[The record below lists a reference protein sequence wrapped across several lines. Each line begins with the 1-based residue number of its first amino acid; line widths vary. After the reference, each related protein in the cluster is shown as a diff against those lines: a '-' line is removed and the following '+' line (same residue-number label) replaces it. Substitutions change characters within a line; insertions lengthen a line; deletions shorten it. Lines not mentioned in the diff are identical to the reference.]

1 MSGIMRK
8 HGNPGARQRGVAT
21 LLILLLVGLA
31 VVVTALAV
39 AYSLRS
45 NQQRQLATHSVT
57 TAQASAWRGVEF
69 VRDVLEG
76 MVQTDDG
83 KKVLYSLSYGAP
95 PSGGCIPA
103 SGEGA
108 CGGAFDELPSWDASA
123 DWEPGTSSLSSDQVL
138 DLDSQLGFGAAITN
152 VRRADTWHA
161 YEVTVRVTGQA
172 AGSVIEPLATSV
184 LEVVYEVGS
193 TSTSSGTPGTCA
205 SQPAAPMV
213 FNGNVNLTGGGTG
226 VVDYAGDYEHILVA
240 GNLSVTGG
248 QSKVSGC
255 VKGTVNITGGG
266 ITNGGHIYSESDV
279 TFGGIAFPANT
290 RLWGKAVTLNGGS
303 GGPFASI
310 KAGGFQAD
318 IYVGGNKIGEAIVAG
333 TLVPDASITALP
345 RTTGQLVPADNG
357 YPVKLQINK
366 GAADAAT
373 YLLDLGAAG
382 VTIASSGAVSGLGA
396 ALELLEGEAYPSLA
410 SATLTF
416 RATGIHGGGFTQ
428 NSGATVNA
436 KEVWA
441 HAVSLLNDSR
451 TYDNVRANGHLDFQ
465 YQGVTI
471 GQLEGGG
478 DYWARSGQASG
489 SGFPKVTSGRLAGR
503 LYYGVSKSLYSGP
516 SPTGVNVTTQQVTTS
531 PGLPGLPYCDVRPK
545 PIDAEAFKPDANY
558 IYEVIGGQ
566 PQLTIQNV
574 KSKDGV
580 SIDGVYPLTS
590 LSTAQAAVLT
600 ALMSCDW
607 GNDKGCT
614 KAWKGSYWELTPQKF
629 PPGVVWFNGPV
640 VVRQNPAV
648 LYNTIVN
655 KGGNVELGEGGGS
668 KSLVAPNMGP
678 VATVC
683 GADYYPANLCDSPTA
698 FATWED
704 GDGNTHTGMPIG
716 NSAVLT
722 EGGMQAHGWSI
733 KGNVLLGGSISSGGS
748 KVTVQGSVTVGS
760 NQFSDTNINAG
771 GIEVSVPTG
780 SGGFAPLP
788 VCEPP
793 APVVVGVPTATV
805 RWSRYL

>member
-1 MSGIMRK
+1 MSGTMPTFRS
-8 HGNPGARQRGVAT
+8 PRARQHGVAT

-108 CGGAFDELPSWDASA
+108 CGGVFDELPSWDASA
-123 DWEPGTSSLSSDQVL
+123 DWEPGTSTLSSDQVL

-152 VRRADTWHA
+152 VRRTATWHA

-205 SQPAAPMV
+205 SQPAAPMI

-226 VVDYAGDYEHILVA
+226 VVDYAGDYEHILVS

-266 ITNGGHIYSESDV
+266 ITNGGHIYSENDI
-279 TFGGIAFPANT
+279 TFGSIAFPANT

-310 KAGGFQAD
+310 KAGGFLAD
-318 IYVGGNKIGEAIVAG
+318 IYSGGNKIGEAVVAG

-357 YPVKLQINK
+357 YPVQLQINK
-366 GAADAAT
+366 GAANAAT
-373 YLLDLGAAG
+373 YLLDLGASG

-396 ALELLEGEAYPSLA
+396 ALELLDGEAYPSLA
-410 SATLTF
+410 GATLTF
-416 RATGIHGGGFTQ
+416 RATGIYGGGFTQ

-436 KEVWA
+436 NEVWA

-489 SGFPKVTSGRLAGR
+489 SGFPKVGSGRLAGR
-503 LYYGVSKSLYSGP
+503 LYYGVSKTLYPGSNP
-516 SPTGVNVTTQQVTTS
+516 SGVNVTTQQVTTS

-545 PIDAEAFKPDANY
+545 PIVADTFKADANY
-558 IYEVIGGQ
+558 IFEVVGGQ
-566 PQLTIQNV
+566 PQLTIQHV
-574 KSKDGV
+574 KSASGE
-580 SIDGVYPLTS
+580 SIDGVYNLSSLTS
-590 LSTAQAAVLT
+590 AQATLLGKVLK
-600 ALMSCDW
+600 C
-607 GNDKGCT
+607 GNWSGADPGCT
-614 KAWKGSYWELTPQKF
+614 KIYSNNKWVVQSQGIS
-629 PPGVVWFNGPV
+629 PGVLWFDREVDMPSGV
-640 VVRQNPAV
+640 A
-648 LYNTIVN
+648 LFNTIIVAGSLN
-655 KGGNVELGEGGGS
+655 LTDAGGS
-668 KSLVAPNMGP
+668 KTLTAPNM
-678 VATVC
+678 ATVGQVC
-683 GADYYPANLCDSPTA
+683 GAAYYPTNLCSSTTA
-698 FATWED
+698 FVTWL
-704 GDGNTHTGMPIG
+704 DGNGEEQTGLPVA
-716 NSAVLT
+716 NTAVIT
-722 EGGMQAHGWSI
+722 EGSMSAAGWSI
-733 KGNVLLGGSISSGGS
+733 RGNVILGRSISSSGS
-748 KVTVQGSVTVGS
+748 KVMVAGAVTVGS
-760 NQFSDTNINAG
+760 NAFSDTNITAG
-771 GIEVSVPTG
+771 GIEVSVPNAG
-780 SGGFAPLP
+780 SGFAPLP